1 MESEN
6 PLPSASSAKVDEV
19 KKELPE
25 ESKKASAA
33 STRRLLKYLRQ
44 ELGMFTAGALA
55 MVGSNIGQLVIPL
68 FVGKFINLI
77 TKGDFS
83 ETWTLAMQL
92 LVLVAVSTPSPSS
105 NLDLLHLRVLRVSV
119 LRSRK

>member
-1 MESEN
+1 MVESEN

-92 LVLVAVSTPSPSS
+92 LVLVAVSAPLP
-105 NLDLLHLRVLRVSV
+105 
-119 LRSRK
+119 